1 MKQDALNDMKRLSV
15 NVDLTVVFIIINNT
29 VMIINARVNAKY

>member
-29 VMIINARVNAKY
+29 AMIINARVNTKY